1 MKYVI
6 QEQMVVEDVGSGQIS
21 WDRNCPKIVWQIFPI
36 VVFFLTGIEGKN
48 TCAFF
53 SNIDIVRK

>member
-6 QEQMVVEDVGSGQIS
+6 QEQMVVENVGSGQIS

-36 VVFFLTGIEGKN
+36 MIPIGIEGKN

-53 SNIDIVRK
+53 SNIGIIRK